1 MSAKK
6 RLLKML
12 AVLLLPLF
20 ASGCGPDLGV
30 FEKKGLSEYYDSFGE
45 VEALYDGG
53 SKSYDVEN
61 SLYNKKTLDDFS
73 WEKDE
78 YKVEDQEYLYIIV
91 PFKVELKIQ
100 AIVICFRSLT
110 TVNLKLS
117 CFYFQDDSSAPQ
129 KIKYLS
135 SPDTEIVEEEEVEIE
150 YDDPPVEN
158 AIMTGE
164 TTLKTGKWTSL
175 VLDKF
180 QQAEHDDNYL
190 YTNDNGL
197 LYIRVENNSGFNRD
211 TMESFTFSFTNFMVR
226 AVEEGE

>member
-6 RLLKML
+6 HLLKML
-12 AVLLLPLF
+12 AVLLTPLLV
-20 ASGCGPDLGV
+20 SGCGPDLGV
-30 FEKKGLSEYYDSFGE
+30 FEEKGLSEYYDSFGD

-61 SLYNKKTLDDFS
+61 SLYNKKTIDDYS

-78 YKVEDQEYLYIIV
+78 YKVVDQEYLYIIV

-100 AIVICFRSLT
+100 AIVICFRSLS
-110 TVNLKLS
+110 TVDMKLS
-117 CFYFQDDSSAPQ
+117 CFYFQDDSYAPH

-135 SPDTEIVEEEEVEIE
+135 SPDTEIVDEQEVEIE
-150 YDDPPVEN
+150 YDDPSVED

-164 TTLKTGKWTSL
+164 TTLKNGKWTSL
-175 VLDKF
+175 VLDNF
-180 QQAEHDDNYL
+180 QQTGHDDSYL
-190 YTNDNGL
+190 YTNNDGL
-197 LYIRVENNSGFNRD
+197 LYIRIENNSGFNRD
-211 TMESFTFSFTNFMVR
+211 TMESFTFSFTNLMVR